1 MALINDPRR
10 AQSRFLC
17 TPASE
22 DAAPFRLT
30 NQEYIARFPAGD
42 DALATG
48 HCNKSCNAAPPAS
61 LGRMQRTSINVRHSF
76 SERAASDSDEY
87 ANFEN

>member
-17 TPASE
+17 TLARK

-30 NQEYIARFPAGD
+30 NQEYCVFPAGD

-48 HCNKSCNAAPPAS
+48 HCNKSRNVAWP
-61 LGRMQRTSINVRHSF
+61 GRMQRTSINVRHSF
-76 SERAASDSDEY
+76 SERTANDFDEE
-87 ANFEN
+87 ANFENQSI